1 MIYLSYGATLYPFE
15 GLPIKMRVGVTFGAT
30 FYAINIVYSILLS
43 SKKTILKY
51 IFNKTQWG
59 VNTLQSL
66 CNLLKYS
73 S

>member
-1 MIYLSYGATLYPFE
+1 
-15 GLPIKMRVGVTFGAT
+15 MRIGVTFGVT
-30 FYAINIVYSILLS
+30 FYAINIVYSTLLNG
-43 SKKTILKY
+43 KKTILKY

-59 VNTLQSL
+59 VNILQSL